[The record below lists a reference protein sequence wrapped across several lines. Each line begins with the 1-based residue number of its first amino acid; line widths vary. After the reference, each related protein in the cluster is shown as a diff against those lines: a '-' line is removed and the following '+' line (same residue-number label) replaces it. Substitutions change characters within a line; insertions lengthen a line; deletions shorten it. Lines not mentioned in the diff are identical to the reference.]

1 LRHGDAVAIGLV
13 AEARIAELVGLLT
26 SQQRSQVKTL
36 VGRFEL
42 PVRLPWAVSE
52 DAVIERILQDKKVF
66 AGVVRWPL
74 LDGIGS
80 AKLDV
85 DVPLDIVRRG
95 VAYVAGA

>member
-1 LRHGDAVAIGLV
+1 
-13 AEARIAELVGLLT
+13 
-26 SQQRSQVKTL
+26 
-36 VGRFEL
+36 
-42 PVRLPWAVSE
+42 
-52 DAVIERILQDKKVF
+52 VIERILQDKKVF